1 MTDTVDRA
9 VGGALTLLFLVFI
22 FQCIAL
28 THSDTDIFYA
38 ACGHTLRDLMMSSL
52 CISTIGI
59 AFVAVLSGCVACC
72 CSPEAG
78 GEIAIGCF
86 FSYVLIQVFMSG
98 FILNEGVKALGN
110 SNCTAVMQSTDGG
123 INSISANLGSPLLA
137 IMGIVSSTLT
147 YISIFVLFVVL
158 CIISS
163 LGAVVLYLQTHF

>member
-1 MTDTVDRA
+1 MTDTADRA
-9 VGGALTLLFLVFI
+9 VGGALTLYFLVFI

-72 CSPEAG
+72 SAG
-78 GEIAIGCF
+78 AAEWIAIGCF
-86 FSYVLIQVFMSG
+86 FLYVLIQVFMSG

-163 LGAVVLYLQTHF
+163 LSAVLLYLQGHF

>member
-1 MTDTVDRA
+1 MSDTNNEVVA
-9 VGGALTLLFLVFI
+9 GALTLYFLVFI

-72 CSPEAG
+72 SARAAEW
-78 GEIAIGCF
+78 IAIGCF
-86 FSYVLIQVFMSG
+86 FLYVLIQVFMSG

-147 YISIFVLFVVL
+147 YISIFVLCVVL
-158 CIISS
+158 CIVGS
-163 LGAVVLYLQTHF
+163 LSAVLLYLQGHF